1 MIDKQIK
8 RHSNAALEKPRVEW
22 QQKVSVDDEHGY

>member
-1 MIDKQIK
+1 MINKQTK
-8 RHSNAALEKPRVEW
+8 RHSNAALEKLRVEW